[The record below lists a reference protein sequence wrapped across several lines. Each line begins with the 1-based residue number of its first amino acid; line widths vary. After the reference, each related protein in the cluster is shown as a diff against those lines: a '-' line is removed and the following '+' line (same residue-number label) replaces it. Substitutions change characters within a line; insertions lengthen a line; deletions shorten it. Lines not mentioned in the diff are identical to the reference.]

1 MNCWHILNI
10 PPTGDE
16 RAIKRAYAKLLKT
29 TRPDDDAAAYQALRQ
44 AFDDAL
50 AAAPYIAVSGGE
62 GSAPS
67 TRQLFSGSPSQPAS
81 TEAVTKNK
89 IQRQPESP
97 AAAPNTSIYD
107 YAAPLPHPPAP
118 DASRE
123 HNGFG
128 TNSPRTPAETE
139 AEAQRQPESPA
150 AAPNTSIYD
159 YAVPLPHP
167 PASDAP
173 REHDGYE
180 TNSPFPPAVSPAEEP
195 KDWENEM
202 AQRLRQG
209 GSEALVEYWPE
220 IRRMLDG
227 LPLLESDAV
236 SHRMAAFLRRHHVE
250 NPVVWTQWAGY
261 FGWGQDFRGVLSADE
276 AMRLAAYRELVSMSG
291 AYPTGAPQ
299 EGFVQT
305 PYVRAFIRLTGS
317 KPSFWR
323 RVAGNLAAAWAWP
336 YLVRETTLQQR
347 ESLESMGALPYGTF
361 ARWERARS
369 GWIAVLLMFVL
380 SSLGLLGGANLSATS
395 LVMLSGC
402 VIALAAVLL
411 YFVSAVLR
419 FFILAEILPE
429 QKAEALSRFKYSPRG
444 AAVCLI
450 GCPLAAWVLWLFREA
465 VPENWMLAALA
476 FFVCTLSVSF
486 TYHLPYFNGRGP
498 TYCALPALSLAPA
511 AAAAM
516 EWARGSEYQI
526 AAALLAAFLWFN
538 ANLYLLFVCPARM
551 ERLSGLASRS
561 PLAVRLPVS
570 LLRRMLLIPAR
581 IAQLLEQRAYGLLF
595 EIGLGALLLQAVAD
609 NMLPVYAVVLL
620 SYPAILLAESIR
632 NAVGR
637 LLLWLLE
644 RRAA

>member
-67 TRQLFSGSPSQPAS
+67 TRQPFSGSPSQPAE

-89 IQRQPESP
+89 
-97 AAAPNTSIYD
+97 T
-107 YAAPLPHPPAP
+107 
-118 DASRE
+118 
-123 HNGFG
+123 
-128 TNSPRTPAETE
+128 
-139 AEAQRQPESPA
+139 QRQPESPA

-167 PASDAP
+167 PAHDAP
-173 REHDGYE
+173 REHDGYG

-209 GSEALVEYWPE
+209 GSEALAEYWPE
-220 IRRMLDG
+220 IRRMLDS

-299 EGFVQT
+299 DGFVQT

-336 YLVRETTLQQR
+336 YLARETTFQQR
-347 ESLESMGALPYGTF
+347 ESLESMGALPYDTF

-380 SSLGLLGGANLSATS
+380 SSIGLLGGANLSATS

-498 TYCALPALSLAPA
+498 TYCALPALSLAP